1 MALKRKITHKKGKR
15 RTAYGG
21 DLPATNQGQVAP
33 QAPPAANQSAVKAPN
48 AAPVAN
54 QSAVKAPN
62 AAPVA
67 NKAPAMNDTN
77 SFFQAILNQDYDKV
91 KEFLKKLPNINVQ
104 DTSGNNALHYALN
117 VKNPAM
123 IDLILSYN
131 SYNAPY
137 RGVVKPGLDIDKAN
151 KDGITPLLGAYILD
165 NYDYAKKLLDACVNI
180 NKQDQNG
187 LTILMKIFS
196 LKNNIK
202 PITIIN
208 MLRGPGYADQSIRD
222 KRGNRAG
229 DYAFKYG
236 EKEITENPSLSD
248 ERKEEL
254 QEIVDML
261 DSDYHF
267 TSSHKNRYEDKC
279 GFRKGPPRRRGGDYN
294 FYNGPSRSLI
304 EAVERE
310 DLEGVKKFLAD
321 NSTDVNQKDDRGM
334 TALHY
339 AVDKNNESIVKE
351 LLSYS
356 GEGKTLN
363 IDVLDNYD
371 RTPLCI
377 AYLSANH
384 DMITLLIANSAN
396 INIQDKKG
404 KTILMKLLSSTKPNM
419 AMINLIK
426 GQGALV
432 NLKDINGET
441 ALDYAKKQLARANNS
456 QRNAMEKLV
465 ASMEGQRAEGQM
477 GGRRKKKNI
486 TRRRLKK

>member
-165 NYDYAKKLLDACVNI
+165 NYDYAKNYW
-180 NKQDQNG
+180 
-187 LTILMKIFS
+187 
-196 LKNNIK
+196 
-202 PITIIN
+202 
-208 MLRGPGYADQSIRD
+208 ML
-222 KRGNRAG
+222 
-229 DYAFKYG
+229 
-236 EKEITENPSLSD
+236 
-248 ERKEEL
+248 
-254 QEIVDML
+254 V
-261 DSDYHF
+261 
-267 TSSHKNRYEDKC
+267 
-279 GFRKGPPRRRGGDYN
+279 
-294 FYNGPSRSLI
+294 
-304 EAVERE
+304 
-310 DLEGVKKFLAD
+310 
-321 NSTDVNQKDDRGM
+321 
-334 TALHY
+334 
-339 AVDKNNESIVKE
+339 
-351 LLSYS
+351 
-356 GEGKTLN
+356 
-363 IDVLDNYD
+363 
-371 RTPLCI
+371 
-377 AYLSANH
+377 
-384 DMITLLIANSAN
+384 
-396 INIQDKKG
+396 
-404 KTILMKLLSSTKPNM
+404 
-419 AMINLIK
+419 
-426 GQGALV
+426 
-432 NLKDINGET
+432 
-441 ALDYAKKQLARANNS
+441 
-456 QRNAMEKLV
+456 
-465 ASMEGQRAEGQM
+465 
-477 GGRRKKKNI
+477 
-486 TRRRLKK
+486 